1 MRIIGTTSENIRVII
16 DTCIVASELL
26 HFDITY
32 LLFQPYMCNKKIV
45 IN

>member
-26 HFDITY
+26 HFD